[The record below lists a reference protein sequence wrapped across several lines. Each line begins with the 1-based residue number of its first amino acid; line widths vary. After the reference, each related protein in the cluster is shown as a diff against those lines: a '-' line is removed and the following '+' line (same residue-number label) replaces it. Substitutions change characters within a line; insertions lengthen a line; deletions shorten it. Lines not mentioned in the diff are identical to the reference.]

1 MSRKPIKTT
10 RLAVTLQAASLLA
23 IAGGVFAILISDVTR
38 HRTDVA
44 IVEAS
49 PPQAQ
54 PFALPH

>member
-1 MSRKPIKTT
+1 MSRKPKTT

-44 IVEAS
+44 VAETS
-49 PPQAQ
+49 PPQAE

>member
-10 RLAVTLQAASLLA
+10 RLAVTLQAASPLA
-23 IAGGVFAILISDVTR
+23 VAGGVFAILISDITR

-44 IVEAS
+44 IAEAS

-54 PFALPH
+54 LFALPH